1 MIDLRPLIGVCL
13 VAACGGGTRA
23 TGGGD
28 TPGERA
34 STQSDEDSPEAD
46 LDPPTTEPAD
56 PCASGTCTRCGEG
69 VCLTGYYCEESV
81 SACSWVPEC
90 VQAPSCGCL
99 AKYLAGCSCEERG
112 GGVYVTCD
120 G

>member
-1 MIDLRPLIGVCL
+1 MIDLRLSIGACL
-13 VAACGGGTRA
+13 LAACGGGTPTA
-23 TGGGD
+23 GGVD
-28 TPGERA
+28 TPGEQA
-34 STQSDEDSPEAD
+34 GTQPEQEWSEAE
-46 LDPPTTEPAD
+46 LDTQTAEPAD

-69 VCLTGYYCEESV
+69 VCLAGYYCEESV

-99 AKYLAGCSCEERG
+99 AKYLSGCSCEERG